1 MSSARG
7 FPGAALASL
16 IVTASAFGACS
27 GGNTTT
33 YMYVTASPGG
43 SPSSSPTSSSTA
55 TPTPP
60 PPGTMSANPT
70 SLSINGTGAGY
81 AQSVYIQEAGYTGAF
96 NENDTCTSIASVTP
110 NTGAGP
116 AATFTVTPSGAGT
129 CAAKFADTNGRT
141 ISVAITVTTTGFTVQ
156 TR

>member
-1 MSSARG
+1 
-7 FPGAALASL
+7 
-16 IVTASAFGACS
+16 
-27 GGNTTT
+27 
-33 YMYVTASPGG
+33 
-43 SPSSSPTSSSTA
+43 
-55 TPTPP
+55 
-60 PPGTMSANPT
+60 MSANPT